1 MIELT
6 EILERDPPFGAEVKF
21 EAHPPADGFR
31 APPLPPN
38 VAEELERVI
47 QFSDRKTP
55 IQLGSGNDPIHGYD
69 AIKVP

>member
-31 APPLPPN
+31 APPLPQMLPRN
-38 VAEELERVI
+38 LKGHPVL
-47 QFSDRKTP
+47 
-55 IQLGSGNDPIHGYD
+55 
-69 AIKVP
+69 